1 MEPTAVNYYVFLV
14 KKLQEKGTIRKA
26 QRDRIHATALR
37 LREGFSPAQLHEANK
52 LLGWE

>member
-14 KKLQEKGTIRKA
+14 QRLQEKGTIRKA
-26 QRDRIHATALR
+26 QRDRIYATALR
-37 LREGFSPAQLHEANK
+37 LREKFSPEQLREANK